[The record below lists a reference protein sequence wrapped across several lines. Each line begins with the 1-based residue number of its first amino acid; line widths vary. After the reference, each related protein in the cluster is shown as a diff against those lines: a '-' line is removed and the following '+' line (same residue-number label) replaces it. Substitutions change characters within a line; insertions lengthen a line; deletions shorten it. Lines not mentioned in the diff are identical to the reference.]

1 MKKNYAN
8 KIFKQLFTFFLAFSL
23 FSTTVLAE
31 DVSDL
36 NFCSANGV
44 KLALQIIGYA
54 IFVCKIIIPIVLII
68 YGTMDVSKA
77 VLDAKDGLQK
87 NLIQFA
93 KRCIAAVLI
102 FMAPGV
108 INGLFNILIDDY
120 EEATNDAS
128 RYKNC
133 ITCLFNPN
141 KSNVKKYGE

>member
-8 KIFKQLFTFFLAFSL
+8 KIFKQLFTFLMAFSL

-68 YGTMDVSKA
+68 YGTIDVSKA
-77 VLDAKDGLQK
+77 VLDAKGGLQK

-120 EEATNDAS
+120 EESTNDAS

-133 ITCLFNPN
+133 FTCLFNPN
-141 KSNVKKYGE
+141 KCDVKKYGE